1 MATEVERPPE
11 DYATK
16 AELKALEHRIDAG
29 FAELRHAIELIAANS
44 RTDMANLRTNM
55 ETLRTDMETLRSD
68 QNSSMERLRTDM
80 EALRSDQNSS
90 MERLRTDFTDFKADI
105 KIDVANRHNAQV
117 KWLIGVALAAI
128 VIILAAL
135 ELIPRFWPVA

>member
-16 AELKALEHRIDAG
+16 AELKDLERRMDAG
-29 FAELRHAIELIAANS
+29 FAELRHAIELLAANS
-44 RTDMANLRTNM
+44 RTDMANLRTSM
-55 ETLRTDMETLRSD
+55 ETLRTDFAE
-68 QNSSMERLRTDM
+68 
-80 EALRSDQNSS
+80 
-90 MERLRTDFTDFKADI
+90 FKADI

>member
-29 FAELRHAIELIAANS
+29 FAELRHAIELIAANT
-44 RTDMANLRTNM
+44 RTDMANLRTDM
-55 ETLRTDMETLRSD
+55 ESLRTDMVRF
-68 QNSSMERLRTDM
+68 RTDM
-80 EALRSDQNSS
+80 EG
-90 MERLRTDFTDFKADI
+90 MRTDFADFKADI

-128 VIILAAL
+128 VVVLAGL
-135 ELIPRFWPVA
+135 ELIPRFWPVG

>member
-29 FAELRHAIELIAANS
+29 FAELRHAIELIAANT
-44 RTDMANLRTNM
+44 RTDMANLRTDM
-55 ETLRTDMETLRSD
+55 ESLRTDMERF
-68 QNSSMERLRTDM
+68 RTDM
-80 EALRSDQNSS
+80 EG
-90 MERLRTDFTDFKADI
+90 MRTDFADFKADI

-128 VIILAAL
+128 VVVLAGL
-135 ELIPRFWPVA
+135 ELIPRFWPVG

>member
-29 FAELRHAIELIAANS
+29 FTELRHAIELIAANT
-44 RTDMANLRTNM
+44 RTDMANLRTDM
-55 ETLRTDMETLRSD
+55 ESLRTDMERF
-68 QNSSMERLRTDM
+68 RTDM
-80 EALRSDQNSS
+80 EG
-90 MERLRTDFTDFKADI
+90 MRTDFADFKADI

-128 VIILAAL
+128 VVVLAGL
-135 ELIPRFWPVA
+135 ELIPRFWPVG